1 MDRKLLDALNN
12 LSYAL
17 EEIANSLKDNKSGKG
32 NQSATTTALQGGKL
46 DKQLQSIDKG
56 VKKLQSD
63 NKKILKNQETL
74 LTLSKKKPAEK
85 DPLDKA
91 TDPKQKNKLKDGL
104 ASIMMIAVGVLA
116 IGLAFKLIGKVNFLS
131 VIALAIALPLVAI
144 AFERIAK
151 MKDLKASQMKN
162 IILVTVAIATAIAL
176 SSWILQLVKPVG
188 IFKLITAVFIA
199 GMFGAIS
206 FGIGALLIGLKKA
219 KINPITDWKTL
230 AMLPLVMVAI
240 SVAIALSSYALQLVR
255 PVGIFKL
262 ITAIFIAAMFGA
274 VAFGIGYLLIGLKK
288 AKIDP
293 VGGALL
299 LAALPIV
306 LVGISLAIAL
316 SSIPLSLIKPIGL
329 FQFFTAVMI
338 AIVFIPISFA
348 LPFIAKAM
356 KDIDIERIE
365 LLPIMMVAMAA
376 AIWLSSLIL
385 VKVQKIDSGLLFNI
399 IFQAITL
406 AVVGIAL
413 GFTMKFLAK
422 IGPER
427 ILEGGLCIVIIAAAI
442 MVSSLILSKGSYDN
456 YPSLNWSLGVGLSL
470 LGFGIAAVELGA
482 IAMTGVGALAIAAG
496 CGMILLVAATV
507 VATAAIVGA
516 GKYENYPSVGWSAS
530 LALSL
535 GAFGLGALAIGTV
548 IVATLGIG
556 ALALAAGLEAVLMIS
571 QTIVDSSAILSKGNF
586 TGGPTVQWAAGIAI
600 ALGAFTP
607 IYGMMMANS
616 IFSLFKGGGVGPKEF
631 SDAIITI
638 ADGIVTAATKFNSAS
653 VAFQG
658 GPKKEWSE
666 GVGLAIGAFAP
677 VYQVL
682 AANSGWL
689 KSGVSVEDMKNAIM
703 TISQGIV
710 DAANFFGNNTASFD
724 PKKAPSKE
732 WAEGVGGAIKAFT
745 PALDFISKNTGIFS
759 SGTEMIA
766 SALSATTLG
775 IVMASTILSL
785 GTFDTQIPEGW
796 MKNVS
801 DNVKTYVDL
810 AKYLSDSGVDSVG
823 GMLGTILGMSSL
835 ADGYSQLAKGVKNLG
850 SELDKI
856 DLEKLTALKNLTGSI
871 VLLSLM
877 DSDQFEKMMDAL
889 EDKAQIFI
897 DVMNDLDKSGPEK
910 VKGGTK
916 GAPSGQVKGKGA
928 PTGPPERT
936 IGDLYSIMQQVNQNL
951 TNIASSNDNMSKYV
965 DEIRS
970 SDIDLKK
977 KK

>member
-1 MDRKLLDALNN
+1 MDKKLLDALNN
-12 LSYAL
+12 LSFAL
-17 EEIANSLKDNKSGKG
+17 EEIAESLKNKGGDKG
-32 NQSATTTALQGGKL
+32 NKSATTTALQSGKL

-56 VKKLQSD
+56 VKQLQSD
-63 NKKILKNQETL
+63 NKRILKNQETIIA
-74 LTLSKKKPAEK
+74 LSKKKPTEK

-91 TDPKQKNKLKDGL
+91 TDPKQKSKLKDGL

-116 IGLAFKLIGKVNFLS
+116 IGMAFKLIGKVNFLS

-144 AFERIAK
+144 AFEKIAK

-162 IILVTVAIATAIAL
+162 LVLVSLAIATAITLSSWVLSLVMPVGIFKLFTAILIAGMLAVASYGIGQLLIGLKKSKIDPLKDWKVLASLPLVMVAISLAIAL
-176 SSWILQLVKPVG
+176 SSWSLQLVKPVG
-188 IFKLITAVFIA
+188 IFKLF
-199 GMFGAIS
+199 
-206 FGIGALLIGLKKA
+206 
-219 KINPITDWKTL
+219 
-230 AMLPLVMVAI
+230 
-240 SVAIALSSYALQLVR
+240 
-255 PVGIFKL
+255 
-262 ITAIFIAAMFGA
+262 TAIFIAAMFGA
-274 VAFGIGYLLIGLKK
+274 VAFGIGHLLVGLKK
-288 AKIDP
+288 ANIDP
-293 VGGALL
+293 VKDWKM

-316 SSIPLSLIKPIGL
+316 SSLPLSMIKPIGL

-338 AIVFIPISFA
+338 AIIFIPISFA

-356 KDIDIERIE
+356 KDIDIKRIV

-385 VKVQKIDSGLLFNI
+385 AKVEKIPFGLLFNI
-399 IFQAITL
+399 MFQAVTL
-406 AVVGIAL
+406 AVIGIAL
-413 GFTMKFLAK
+413 GFTMKFLAN
-422 IGPER
+422 IGPDK
-427 ILEGGLCIVIIAAAI
+427 ILEGGLCIVLIAATI
-442 MVSSLILSKGSYDN
+442 MVSSLLLSLGSYDN

-470 LGFGIAAVELGA
+470 LGFGIAAFELGG

-496 CGMILLVAATV
+496 CGMILLIAGTV
-507 VATAAIVGA
+507 VATAAILNA
-516 GKYENYPSVGWSAS
+516 GSYTNYPPVSWSAS

-535 GAFGLGALAIGTV
+535 GAFGLGALAIGAV
-548 IVATLGIG
+548 IVGTLGLG
-556 ALALAAGLEAVLMIS
+556 AIALSSGLDAILMIS
-571 QTIVDSSAILSKGNF
+571 QTIVDSAAILSKGTF
-586 TGGPTVQWAAGIAI
+586 TGGPTSEWAGGIAI

-616 IFSLFKGGGVGPKEF
+616 IFSLFGGGGVGPKEF
-631 SDAIITI
+631 SEAIITI
-638 ADGIVTAATKFNSAS
+638 SDGIVTAATKFNSAS

-658 GPKKEWSE
+658 GPKKEWAE

-710 DAANFFGNNTASFD
+710 DAANFFGQNTAAFD
-724 PKKAPSKE
+724 ISKAPSKE
-732 WAEGVGGAIKAFT
+732 WADGVGGSIKAFT
-745 PALDFISKNTGIFS
+745 PALDFISQNTGIFS
-759 SGTEMIA
+759 DGTEIIIE
-766 SALSATTLG
+766 ALSATTMG
-775 IVMASTILSL
+775 IVVAAKNLAL
-785 GTFDTQIPEGW
+785 GKFDKQIPEGW

-801 DNVKTYVDL
+801 NNVKTYVDM
-810 AKYLSDSGVDSVG
+810 AKYIVDSEADDLDIDDITD
-823 GMLGTILGMSSL
+823 GMVELANGYALL
-835 ADGYSQLAKGVKNLG
+835 ADGVAKLNTQL
-850 SELDKI
+850 EQI
-856 DLEKLTALKNLTGSI
+856 DIEKLTALKNLTGSI

-877 DSDQFEKMMDAL
+877 DSDQFEDMMDAL

-897 DVMNDLDKSGPEK
+897 DVMNDLDKSEPEK

-916 GAPSGQVKGKGA
+916 GATTGQVKGKAA
-928 PTGPPERT
+928 PAGPPAKT
-936 IGDLYSIMQQVNQNL
+936 MNDLYTIMQQVDQKL
-951 TNIASSNDNMSKYV
+951 ANIAKTNDNMSKYV